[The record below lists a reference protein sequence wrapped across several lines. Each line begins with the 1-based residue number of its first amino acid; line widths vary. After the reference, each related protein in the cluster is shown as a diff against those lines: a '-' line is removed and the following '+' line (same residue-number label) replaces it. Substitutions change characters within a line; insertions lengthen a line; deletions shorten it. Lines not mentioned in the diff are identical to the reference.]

1 MSHWLDDAARGLAQ
15 GTHSRREVL
24 RRGGT
29 VAAGAMF
36 TSISAPIGALAAAAT
51 GGTRCPDGHHC
62 GGNTTCCKHD
72 CCDTATELCCGGGCK
87 SANPKT
93 EHCCE
98 NKIFPKSVTC
108 CRHPYRDEAGKLCG
122 SHEECCD
129 GDCCE
134 HCCKWQKTKVSKKN
148 ASYGQCCKEPT
159 PKCCEGHA
167 YCCKA
172 DEKCCGYTDPDGSK
186 GTGGSCCAKDVE
198 CCGPYN
204 TICCDKGQTCCGKG
218 TDSAACCNPTDCV
231 NDLCCPNPFNFES
244 DAPDTS
250 GSVGC
255 NGQCCKPG
263 DICCGTG
270 TTATCCNPSNC
281 NNGTCGTATCPSGSN
296 ADCPPG
302 TCTLGGDPNRQCCFA
317 YGDGTFGYCCSS
329 NAQCSSYGH
338 NGFTCPPPYSG
349 AGNGIC
355 FPGGGAGPDNT
366 GGCWDSSTNT
376 CTCPGGG
383 TPNPCF
389 CCGQPYCGTA
399 PGCN

>member
-24 RRGGT
+24 QRGGA
-29 VAAGAMF
+29 VASGALLG
-36 TSISAPIGALAAAAT
+36 SITTPIGALAAAAT

-87 SANPKT
+87 SANPTT

-98 NKIFPKSVTC
+98 NKIFPKSITC

-134 HCCKWQKTKVSKKN
+134 HCCKWQKTKASKKN

-218 TDSAACCNPTDCV
+218 TDSAACCNPSDCV
-231 NDLCCPNPFNFES
+231 NNLCCPNPFNFES

-270 TTATCCNPSNC
+270 TSATCCNPSNC
-281 NNGTCGTATCPSGSN
+281 NNGVCETVPCTCPAPRLVCCGT
-296 ADCPPG
+296 
-302 TCTLGGDPNRQCCFA
+302 GGACI
-317 YGDGTFGYCCSS
+317 S
-329 NAQCSSYGH
+329 
-338 NGFTCPPPYSG
+338 PPPYGVGCCFNGMVSG
-349 AGNGIC
+349 LCGSTCCDPTKYGC
-355 FPGGGAGPDNT
+355 CCGPPGAEY
-366 GGCWDSSTNT
+366 C
-376 CTCPGGG
+376 CTCSDIRLKRDVRTLRGRPG
-383 TPNPCF
+383 PP
-389 CCGQPYCGTA
+389 
-399 PGCN
+399 